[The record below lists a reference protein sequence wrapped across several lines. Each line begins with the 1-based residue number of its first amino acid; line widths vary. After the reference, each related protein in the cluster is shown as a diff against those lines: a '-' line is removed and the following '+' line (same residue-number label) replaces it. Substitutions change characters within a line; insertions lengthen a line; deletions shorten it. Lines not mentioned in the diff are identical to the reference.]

1 MRLRDLGMTIGR
13 GVPGIRNAITDV
25 AGVRV
30 GHATIIRGD
39 TDQEG
44 PVVRTGVTVIDPR
57 PGWVRASPCYAGAHS
72 FNGNGECTG
81 LEWVRESGLLT
92 TPIALTTTHS
102 VGVVRDALVRH
113 DFERGR
119 HSEETRG
126 QVFWSMPVV
135 GETYDGLLSE
145 GDGQHVTADDV
156 VRALADLSE
165 EVAEGAVGGG
175 TGMVCHE
182 FKGGIGTSSR
192 MLSEEDGG
200 WTVGALVQANY
211 GRREEL
217 RVDGWP
223 VGSVIGIDVVPS
235 PIADL
240 DPNPPG
246 SGSIIVVLATDAP
259 LLADQC
265 RRVAVRAGV
274 GLSRVGGGTGDS
286 SGDIFLAFATG
297 NGSLPAES
305 YGAAHPQAYPVATV
319 PHQRLNPLF
328 DAAAEATEEAI
339 VNALLASETMT
350 GAGGRSAYGFEPS
363 RLLAAIDELRQ
374 R

>member
-1 MRLRDLGMTIGR
+1 VRLRDLGLSIGR
-13 GVPGIRNAITDV
+13 GCPGPRNAITDV

-30 GHATIIRGD
+30 GHATIVRGGAGQD
-39 TDQEG
+39 G

-57 PGWVRASPCYAGAHS
+57 PGWVRESPCYAGAHS

-102 VGVVRDALVRH
+102 VGVVRDAMVRH

-119 HSEETRG
+119 RSEHTRG
-126 QVFWSMPVV
+126 QTFWSMPVV
-135 GETYDGLLSE
+135 GETYDGVLSD
-145 GDGQHVTADDV
+145 GDGQHVTAEDLEA
-156 VRALADLSE
+156 ALAELSV

-175 TGMVCHE
+175 
-182 FKGGIGTSSR
+182 IGTSSR
-192 MLSEEDGG
+192 ILTAEDGG

-217 RVDGWP
+217 RIDGWP
-223 VGSVIGIDVVPS
+223 VGSVITTDDVPS
-235 PIADL
+235 PLTDL

-265 RRVAVRAGV
+265 RRLAARAGV
-274 GLSRVGGGTGDS
+274 GLGRVGGGTCDS
-286 SGDIFLAFATG
+286 SGDIFVAFATG
-297 NGSLPAES
+297 NDSLPPES
-305 YGAAHPQAYPVATV
+305 YGGSPPQVCPVATV
-319 PHQRLNPLF
+319 PHQRLDRIF
-328 DAAAEATEEAI
+328 EAAAEATEEAI
-339 VNALLASETMT
+339 VNALLAATTMT
-350 GAGGRSAYGFEPS
+350 GVGGRTAHGLEPS
-363 RLLAAIDELRQ
+363 RLVAALDALR
-374 R
+374 RR